1 MNTVSSE
8 RRPPAAVDDERAGT
22 IAMLRDSAQAFARG
36 YNGGRPARSFRK
48 SMPGYDPGVATA
60 MAEMGWFGLLVAEE
74 FGGSGLGFR
83 EMAVVLEELSAQLLA
98 EPLSASVVLAGGV
111 LASAPP
117 GPLRS
122 SLLSKLADGAA
133 VPALA
138 WQESMGQLDD
148 RASGTSLQRHA
159 SGYRIEG
166 RKCFVAGAG
175 AADGFIV
182 SCTLG
187 DEHALVWM
195 PADDVQSATLW
206 RADGVPLLAPHFD
219 GQAVAE
225 DQILC
230 IGAEASA
237 AVRRALTEA
246 TVMVCAELVGLSRKV
261 MAMTLDYMRT
271 RMQYGRHI
279 GSFQALQHRAVDLL
293 VQQELSGSVL
303 DDAISMID
311 SAANGVELQR
321 LVSRAKARCS
331 DAALRITRE
340 AIQLHG
346 AIGYTD
352 EHDLGLYLKRALV
365 LAAWLGNSTQHRA
378 RFLAS

>member
-1 MNTVSSE
+1 
-8 RRPPAAVDDERAGT
+8 
-22 IAMLRDSAQAFARG
+22 
-36 YNGGRPARSFRK
+36 
-48 SMPGYDPGVATA
+48 
-60 MAEMGWFGLLVAEE
+60 
-74 FGGSGLGFR
+74 
-83 EMAVVLEELSAQLLA
+83 
-98 EPLSASVVLAGGV
+98 
-111 LASAPP
+111 
-117 GPLRS
+117 
-122 SLLSKLADGAA
+122 
-133 VPALA
+133 
-138 WQESMGQLDD
+138 
-148 RASGTSLQRHA
+148 
-159 SGYRIEG
+159 
-166 RKCFVAGAG
+166 
-175 AADGFIV
+175 
-182 SCTLG
+182 
-187 DEHALVWM
+187 
-195 PADDVQSATLW
+195 
-206 RADGVPLLAPHFD
+206 
-219 GQAVAE
+219 
-225 DQILC
+225 
-230 IGAEASA
+230 
-237 AVRRALTEA
+237 
-246 TVMVCAELVGLSRKV
+246 
-261 MAMTLDYMRT
+261 MTLDYMRT

>member
-1 MNTVSSE
+1 
-8 RRPPAAVDDERAGT
+8 
-22 IAMLRDSAQAFARG
+22 
-36 YNGGRPARSFRK
+36 
-48 SMPGYDPGVATA
+48 
-60 MAEMGWFGLLVAEE
+60 
-74 FGGSGLGFR
+74 
-83 EMAVVLEELSAQLLA
+83 
-98 EPLSASVVLAGGV
+98 
-111 LASAPP
+111 
-117 GPLRS
+117 
-122 SLLSKLADGAA
+122 
-133 VPALA
+133 
-138 WQESMGQLDD
+138 
-148 RASGTSLQRHA
+148 
-159 SGYRIEG
+159 
-166 RKCFVAGAG
+166 
-175 AADGFIV
+175 
-182 SCTLG
+182 
-187 DEHALVWM
+187 
-195 PADDVQSATLW
+195 
-206 RADGVPLLAPHFD
+206 
-219 GQAVAE
+219 
-225 DQILC
+225 
-230 IGAEASA
+230 
-237 AVRRALTEA
+237 
-246 TVMVCAELVGLSRKV
+246 MVCAELVGLSRKV